1 MNHLPTQ
8 LAFHEY
14 VMVLRVP
21 GGPTAFK
28 IITYLRLSIG
38 EIGFAFLREY
48 YKGQESK
55 GRYSNN
61 KVKLLIN

>member
-1 MNHLPTQ
+1 
-8 LAFHEY
+8 
-14 VMVLRVP
+14 MVLRVP